1 MGMMHDAV
9 ETFRLSETA
18 FFTVGLLSIFILN
31 PQDGDIVICRVSQI
45 YLIRDKV
52 FCFIIHPPPLQNFS
66 LAVSKTSVS
75 WNTIRKILI

>member
-45 YLIRDKV
+45 YLIGDKV
-52 FCFIIHPPPLQNFS
+52 FCFIIPPPLAKF
-66 LAVSKTSVS
+66 
-75 WNTIRKILI
+75 LISSF